1 MDFKD
6 FVTRHEDI
14 KETERYYGKCSKQY
28 EVHQKMDEI
37 KKYLQN
43 DSRSIFLGKQCAQ
56 EYICIQISYG
66 IFDSWKIKTHWN
78 LERTEIR
85 KEKKSTYP
93 NQSFEKLVDVVLDLV
108 WKNGYEFIDVD
119 KF

>member
-28 EVHQKMDEI
+28 EAHQKMDEI

-85 KEKKSTYP
+85 KEKYLSE
-93 NQSFEKLVDVVLDLV
+93 SVL
-108 WKNGYEFIDVD
+108 
-119 KF
+119 